1 MLENWSGEIAR
12 NERHATESAFVRIA
26 GRFGGLLVGCRP
38 DRQNRLE
45 RFQRVRGGSN
55 PLAPTNLQVAQP
67 PGTNPPAKAL
77 FDMIDPI
84 EDVLAPA
91 VIERAIGIFESFRD
105 RDRADIV
112 QARKALTQH
121 VFGLI
126 GSGQTDD
133 KQLVVSALAY
143 LKSLEVRAEAAKP

>member
-1 MLENWSGEIAR
+1 
-12 NERHATESAFVRIA
+12 
-26 GRFGGLLVGCRP
+26 
-38 DRQNRLE
+38 
-45 RFQRVRGGSN
+45 
-55 PLAPTNLQVAQP
+55 LQVAQP